1 MRIAGKC
8 PPEPGELEEAADRGF
23 ECVELYLET
32 PHLDRYE
39 ESVAALEQSDVDVV
53 SVHTPHVTVEER
65 EYLERAAYLAER
77 FDARLVMHS
86 ARIGLRQAI
95 EIGETIPYDDIAY
108 EASPGV
114 SRHAIESIVLGQG
127 KDLVVDVAHLYIA
140 SDEFVEDLAA
150 LLEHAAHLHL
160 CDSTAIEDGLGFGEG
175 KMDIERTIE
184 TVLESS
190 FDGDT
195 VLEVM
200 PDHQEPAREVLEET
214 MEGYDG

>member
-8 PPEPGELEEAADRGF
+8 PPEPGELEEAKARGF
-23 ECVELYLET
+23 DRVELYLET

-39 ESVAALEQSDVDVV
+39 ESVGALERSDVDVV
-53 SVHTPHVTVEER
+53 SVHTPHVSVDEK
-65 EYLERAAYLAER
+65 EYLERATYLAER
-77 FDARLVMHS
+77 FDARLVIHS
-86 ARIGLRQAI
+86 ARIGLRQAV
-95 EIGETIPYDDIAY
+95 EVGRELPYDDIAY

-127 KDLVVDVAHLYIA
+127 EELVLDVAHLYIA
-140 SDEFVEDLAA
+140 SDVFFKDLEA
-150 LLEHAAHLHL
+150 LLEHVSHLHL

-175 KMDIERTIE
+175 EMDIERMIE

-200 PDHQEPAREVLEET
+200 PDHQADAQEVFEEI
-214 MEGYDG
+214 MEGYNG

>member
-1 MRIAGKC
+1 MKIAGKC
-8 PPEPGELEEAADRGF
+8 PPEPGELEEAVDRGF
-23 ECVELYLET
+23 DRVELYLET

-39 ESVAALEQSDVDVV
+39 ESVAALERSDLDVV
-53 SVHTPHVTVEER
+53 SVHTPHVTVDEQ

-77 FDARLVMHS
+77 FQARLVMHS
-86 ARIGLRQAI
+86 ARIGLRQAV
-95 EIGETIPYDDIAY
+95 EIGTTLPYDGIAY

-114 SRHAIESIVLGQG
+114 SRHALENIVLGQG

-140 SDEFVEDLAA
+140 SDRFFEDLAA
-150 LLEHAAHLHL
+150 LLEYATHLHL
-160 CDSTAIEDGLGFGEG
+160 CDSTSIEDGLGFGEG
-175 KMDIERTIE
+175 EMDIERTIE
-184 TVLESS
+184 TVLASS

-200 PDHQEPAREVLEET
+200 PDHQDDAKEVFEEV